1 MERGLIDMDA
11 IVILILSIVFV
22 TLSKPEV
29 KSIESDIAYE
39 VLQRPTKLNEDFYD
53 DPNAFRRIVNE
64 LGF

>member
-1 MERGLIDMDA
+1 MDA

-29 KSIESDIAYE
+29 KSIESDITYE